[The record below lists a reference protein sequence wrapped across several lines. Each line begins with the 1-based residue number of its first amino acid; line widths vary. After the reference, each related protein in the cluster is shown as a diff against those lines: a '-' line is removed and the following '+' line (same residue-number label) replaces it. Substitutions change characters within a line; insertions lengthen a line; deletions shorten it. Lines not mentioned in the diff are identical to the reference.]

1 MLLNLKW
8 TRKNRNY
15 RNGFNL
21 DIETK
26 KRRKKIVTS
35 EIDIR
40 INKNKNDSV
49 FLTIKNLTS
58 DFNTIIMKVKLRFYA
73 RCETFFHSIGI
84 NKCEWV
90 WKILSIRC
98 RFDWIIGIANGN
110 WLYKRASIISSI
122 CDGSFCGEK
131 QWH

>member
-26 KRRKKIVTS
+26 KRKKNCNEWNRYS
-35 EIDIR
+35 HKQKQKR
-40 INKNKNDSV
+40 FSFSNNKKFNIGFQYNYYESKIAILCSMW
-49 FLTIKNLTS
+49 
-58 DFNTIIMKVKLRFYA
+58 DF
-73 RCETFFHSIGI
+73 FFHSIGI

-98 RFDWIIGIANGN
+98 GIDWIIGIANEN

-131 QWH
+131 QWY